1 MINSERIGHYL
12 FNPLWPI
19 LLYIFMAI
27 TTLHEQIPIL
37 KSIHIETLVLGIAL
51 VLSAM
56 HFLLHER
63 KRITYNNPIL
73 MSLLLGLLFILT
85 PIISSLINQDQLA
98 ILQDEEYKTLVKM
111 ILFAPCLFLLMK
123 DKNDKEIVLNSIIFF
138 YAVFALYF
146 LYRFLILHEVRDF
159 DQRPQLNIRHG
170 DANFL
175 CTFFSMMIP
184 LPLMQ
189 AWNSSLKKENN
200 KAILFGFVALLLMT
214 CTILTESRMGLIA
227 TLFGLLYLVTRPVL
241 SIPKTYVLGTILII
255 ASVSTFT
262 MDDHLLS
269 RFSEMQDKS
278 NTDRY
283 LTWTNGAQLFFEN
296 PIVGT
301 GMHKAKNFYYQNTGY
316 PHFQSEFQPLEI
328 HNTFLKVAAELGL
341 IGLLFFAF
349 LFLWPWK
356 LSIQSASHDRFFLI
370 SSLGILTLSIMTIGI
385 VYKDLFVLH
394 LFLIASLA
402 IFFKPSHKAI

>member
-1 MINSERIGHYL
+1 MISTERIGHYL

-19 LLYIFMAI
+19 LLYLFMAI

-56 HFLLHER
+56 HFFLHER
-63 KRITYNNPIL
+63 KKITYNNPIL
-73 MSLLLGLLFILT
+73 VSLLIGILFILT
-85 PIISSLINQDQLA
+85 PIISSLINQDQLV

-123 DKNDKEIVLNSIIFF
+123 DKKDKEIVLNSIIFF
-138 YAVFALYF
+138 YAIFALYF
-146 LYRFLILHEVRDF
+146 MYRFLILHEIRDF
-159 DQRPQLNIRHG
+159 DKRPLLNIRHG

-189 AWNSSLKKENN
+189 AWSYYVKKENN
-200 KAILFGFVALLLMT
+200 KAILFGIVALVLIS

-241 SIPKTYVLGTILII
+241 SIPKTYVLVPILFIV
-255 ASVSTFT
+255 AVSIYTRH
-262 MDDHLLS
+262 DHFLS

-296 PIVGT
+296 PIIGT

-341 IGLLFFAF
+341 IGLLFFAL

-356 LSIQSASHDRFFLI
+356 LSIQSSSHERFFLL
-370 SSLGILTLSIMTIGI
+370 SSLGILTLSLMTIGI

-402 IFFKPSHKAI
+402 IFFKPSH